1 MTKWK
6 RLRRRKERKRT
17 EELRGSKA
25 EEKPEEQTFRL
36 KQERERVEFEKQ
48 LALTES
54 EKTSGN
60 IQYSQE
66 TEKLDNTKNS
76 KPTTILAQIPRYAYL
91 LAIFALLSGV
101 FFPLITPGIPFDHV
115 IQGVATLF
123 LGLAGGILLF
133 KATTSDNRRGIL
145 IAIGFAL
152 ITICL
157 VLVYHIK
164 ETFTSLYF

>member
-6 RLRRRKERKRT
+6 RLRKLREKKRF
-17 EELRGSKA
+17 EAEVLRPKA
-25 EEKPEEQTFRL
+25 EGEEVKQTEPEKIS
-36 KQERERVEFEKQ
+36 K
-48 LALTES
+48 
-54 EKTSGN
+54 N
-60 IQYSQE
+60 IQQSQE
-66 TEKLDNTKNS
+66 IEKLDNTKNS

-91 LAIFALLSGV
+91 LTIFALLSGV

-133 KATTSDNRRGIL
+133 KAVTSDNRRGIL

-152 ITICL
+152 ITTCL
-157 VLVYHIK
+157 ALIYHIR
-164 ETFTSLYF
+164 ESSFSSLYF